1 MKDPAVTGQLLTTVV
16 EQLSTADS
24 VERVTAI
31 VAAAVRDLMEADG
44 ATFVLCEDAKC
55 FYADED
61 AVGPLWKG
69 SRFPLSACVSGWAM
83 LHGEPAVIPDIYLD
97 DRVPHDAY
105 RPTFVKSMAMV
116 PIRSEDPIGALGAYW
131 SEPHTPS
138 PEQVR
143 LVEVLAGSAAVA
155 LENLELRGAVVRR
168 VAERDHLESAVH
180 TLVHDLRNPLFA
192 MLGCAELLVDEA
204 DPESVRELARTI
216 LRSGQRLDAQI
227 DRMLAVYRITHAE
240 LRPEQI
246 DLTALAGEIA
256 QPLVRSAGR
265 SVDLDIEDGLRAHLD
280 PVMADLMLRNLLDNA
295 FKYTGRQ
302 DSPRIRL
309 ARTSVGPRQ
318 DTFVVADNGA
328 GFDPR
333 RTEDLFRPLTR
344 LHDSREFPGTG
355 LGLASVA
362 RIVELHG
369 GTIRAEGRVGAGAS
383 FYLSLPHAA

>member
-1 MKDPAVTGQLLTTVV
+1 VKDPAATGQLLTSVV
-16 EQLSTADS
+16 ERLSTAGS
-24 VERVTAI
+24 LEQVTSI
-31 VAAAVRDLMEADG
+31 VAGAVRELMDADG
-44 ATFVLCEDAKC
+44 ASFVLREDGQC

-69 SRFPLSACVSGWAM
+69 LRFPLTACVSGWAM
-83 LHGEPAVIPDIYLD
+83 LHRENAVIPDIYAD
-97 DRVPHDAY
+97 DRVPLDAY

-116 PIRSEDPIGALGAYW
+116 PIRREAPVGALGAYW
-131 SEPHTPS
+131 SEPHEPTA
-138 PEQVR
+138 EQVR
-143 LVEVLAGSAAVA
+143 LVEVLANSASVA

-168 VAERDHLESAVH
+168 VAERDHLESAMH

-192 MLGCAELLVDEA
+192 MLGCAELLVDET
-204 DPESVRELARTI
+204 DPEAVREFAGTI
-216 LRSGQRLDAQI
+216 LRSGHRLDAQI

-240 LRPEQI
+240 LRPEAV
-246 DLTALAGEIA
+246 DLSALADEIA
-256 QPLVRSAGR
+256 RPLVSGAGR
-265 SVDLDIEDGLRAHLD
+265 AVDLEIEDGLRAHLD

-302 DSPRIRL
+302 EQPRIRL
-309 ARTSVGPRQ
+309 ARTSTGPRQ

-328 GFDPR
+328 GFDPA
-333 RTEDLFRPLTR
+333 RTDDLFRPLTR

-369 GTIRAEGRVGAGAS
+369 GAIRAEGRVGEGAS
-383 FYLSLPHAA
+383 FYLSLPHVA